1 MDSLK
6 HNIWE
11 DLFGITIGAVLLSVG
26 INILENGEILTGGT
40 AGLALLIAHQFS
52 QNVAIIYP
60 LVSAPFLLLSWFKKG
75 KIFTIRTALTVLYV
89 SFLVNLV
96 PQIMH
101 IDVKND
107 LLASLISN
115 IFLTMG
121 LLALFRHNSSV
132 GGFGVVALIAQEQF
146 NPVTLDPQTQRF
158 GYVVSAPIENVIP
171 GPRTQGRFLVRPPY
185 STLDLVPANISIDF
199 ATDQLF
205 PPQAVAIYQY
215 DEDDNGWRS
224 LPGMIEL

>member
-75 KIFTIRTALTVLYV
+75 KIFTFRTALTVLYV

-96 PQIMH
+96 PQVIYV
-101 IDVKND
+101 DVKNE

-146 NPVTLDPQTQRF
+146 NF
-158 GYVVSAPIENVIP
+158 KAGYAQLI
-171 GPRTQGRFLVRPPY
+171 
-185 STLDLVPANISIDF
+185 LDLLVMGVALLYYSPNQVFVSLLGVIV
-199 ATDQLF
+199 LNLGL
-205 PPQAVAIYQY
+205 AVNHRADRYLGY
-215 DEDDNGWRS
+215 SND
-224 LPGMIEL
+224 

>member
-26 INILENGEILTGGT
+26 IDILEKGEILTGGT

-75 KIFTIRTALTVLYV
+75 KIFTLRTALTVLYV

-96 PQIMH
+96 PQVIYV
-101 IDVKND
+101 DVKNE

-121 LLALFRHNSSV
+121 LPALFRPNSAV
-132 GGFGVVALIAQEQF
+132 GEFGVVALIAQEQF
-146 NPVTLDPQTQRF
+146 NF
-158 GYVVSAPIENVIP
+158 KAGYAQLI
-171 GPRTQGRFLVRPPY
+171 
-185 STLDLVPANISIDF
+185 LDLMVMAIALLYYSPNQVLVS
-199 ATDQLF
+199 LLGVVVLNLGL
-205 PPQAVAIYQY
+205 AVNHRADRYLGY
-215 DEDDNGWRS
+215 SND
-224 LPGMIEL
+224 

>member
-146 NPVTLDPQTQRF
+146 NF
-158 GYVVSAPIENVIP
+158 KAGYAQLI
-171 GPRTQGRFLVRPPY
+171 
-185 STLDLVPANISIDF
+185 LDLIVMLVALLYYSPNQVLVS
-199 ATDQLF
+199 LLGVVVLNLGL
-205 PPQAVAIYQY
+205 AVNHRADRYLGY
-215 DEDDNGWRS
+215 SND
-224 LPGMIEL
+224 

>member
-26 INILENGEILTGGT
+26 IDILEKGEILTGGT

-75 KIFTIRTALTVLYV
+75 KIFTLRTALTVLYV

-96 PQIMH
+96 PQVIYV
-101 IDVKND
+101 DVKNE

-146 NPVTLDPQTQRF
+146 NF
-158 GYVVSAPIENVIP
+158 KAGYAQLI
-171 GPRTQGRFLVRPPY
+171 
-185 STLDLVPANISIDF
+185 LDLMVMAIALLYYSPNQVLVS
-199 ATDQLF
+199 LLGVVVLNLGL
-205 PPQAVAIYQY
+205 AVNHRADRYLGY
-215 DEDDNGWRS
+215 SND
-224 LPGMIEL
+224 

>member
-146 NPVTLDPQTQRF
+146 NF
-158 GYVVSAPIENVIP
+158 KAGYAQLI
-171 GPRTQGRFLVRPPY
+171 
-185 STLDLVPANISIDF
+185 LDLMVMGVALLYYSPNQVFVS
-199 ATDQLF
+199 LLGVVVLNLGL
-205 PPQAVAIYQY
+205 AVNHRADRYLGY
-215 DEDDNGWRS
+215 SND
-224 LPGMIEL
+224 

>member
-89 SFLVNLV
+89 SFLVNLI

-146 NPVTLDPQTQRF
+146 NF
-158 GYVVSAPIENVIP
+158 KAGYAQLI
-171 GPRTQGRFLVRPPY
+171 
-185 STLDLVPANISIDF
+185 LDLMVMGVALLYYSPNQVFVSLLGVIV
-199 ATDQLF
+199 LNLGL
-205 PPQAVAIYQY
+205 AVNHRADRYLGY
-215 DEDDNGWRS
+215 SND
-224 LPGMIEL
+224 